1 MTSDEID
8 ARIEEIQQKINA
20 LCEERSRLTLIQS
33 GYVVTDTEK
42 VEQEK
47 KADEAR
53 AAFEVIG
60 KDVILDVTPTVEE
73 TGAIL
78 EGVN

>member
-53 AAFEVIG
+53 AAFDAIG
-60 KDVILDVTPTVEE
+60 KVVEPTPTVEE
-73 TGAIL
+73 TVAAL
-78 EGVN
+78 EGAT